1 MSFKNLGNKQTI
13 VLHNCEIDNQKYDL
27 VITPHTQ
34 TVGYIRTKRLTI
46 KRKIINKQKQ
56 ITRKRFSKNRNAF
69 SESEASNLDELYK
82 LKESID
88 KNCPIHD
95 QIYFPIQ
102 KQLQIH
108 QKEVGKRR
116 IKKQY
121 KHKPVHLYNWNQPI
135 RHIDSYILTVIKRKM
150 SHTQSDDSPDDE
162 EVYPFLIDAPDNR
175 GQHDFCEST
184 RKFV

>member
-13 VLHNCEIDNQKYDL
+13 VLHNCEIDNKNYDL

-46 KRKIINKQKQ
+46 KRKIINKQRQ
-56 ITRKRFSKNRNAF
+56 ITRKRFSKIETHFQNQ
-69 SESEASNLDELYK
+69 SEASNLDELYE

-88 KNCPIHD
+88 KNYPIHD
-95 QIYFPIQ
+95 QLYFSDSETTSNSS
-102 KQLQIH
+102 KR
-108 QKEVGKRR
+108 GKRR

-135 RHIDSYILTVIKRKM
+135 RHIDSYLLTVIKQKNEPQTH
-150 SHTQSDDSPDDE
+150 S
-162 EVYPFLIDAPDNR
+162 
-175 GQHDFCEST
+175 
-184 RKFV
+184 K

>member
-13 VLHNCEIDNQKYDL
+13 ILHNCEIDNKKYDL

-34 TVGYIRTKRLTI
+34 TVGYIRTKQR
-46 KRKIINKQKQ
+46 Q

-69 SESEASNLDELYK
+69 SESEASSLDELYK

-95 QIYFPIQ
+95 QLYFSDSETTSNSS
-102 KQLQIH
+102 KR
-108 QKEVGKRR
+108 GKRR

-135 RHIDSYILTVIKRKM
+135 RHINNYLLTVIKRKNEPNTH
-150 SHTQSDDSPDDE
+150 S
-162 EVYPFLIDAPDNR
+162 
-175 GQHDFCEST
+175 
-184 RKFV
+184 K

>member
-13 VLHNCEIDNQKYDL
+13 VLHNCEIDNKKYDL

-34 TVGYIRTKRLTI
+34 TL
-46 KRKIINKQKQ
+46 KRKIITKQRQ

-69 SESEASNLDELYK
+69 SESETSSLDELYK

-95 QIYFPIQ
+95 QLYFSDSETTSNSS
-102 KQLQIH
+102 KR
-108 QKEVGKRR
+108 GKRR

-135 RHIDSYILTVIKRKM
+135 RHIDSYILTVIKRKNELNT
-150 SHTQSDDSPDDE
+150 HP
-162 EVYPFLIDAPDNR
+162 R
-175 GQHDFCEST
+175 
-184 RKFV
+184 